1 MIIKIHFLLKY
12 MYYFI
17 LRNKLFSTFNNYRF
31 TDEKLKYIHLL
42 EAINYSKISL
52 QRPIYYEFGCHSGR
66 TFSSAINA
74 FKFLKINDYHAY
86 AFDSFKGLPNTQKE
100 DGFFKVGTFCTS
112 YIDFIKILKKKT
124 YYDSKNITIFPGY
137 YDISLN
143 KINQV
148 DLFPPTIIHID
159 VDLYSSCKTV
169 LNFIKPL
176 LKSGVVI
183 LFDDYYCFPPAP
195 LAGERKAF
203 EEFLNENQNIKAESW
218 KTYSTFGKS
227 FLITIS

>member
-1 MIIKIHFLLKY
+1 MIKKILFLLKY

-112 YIDFIKILKKKT
+112 YIDFIKILKK
-124 YYDSKNITIFPGY
+124 I
-137 YDISLN
+137 
-143 KINQV
+143 
-148 DLFPPTIIHID
+148 
-159 VDLYSSCKTV
+159 
-169 LNFIKPL
+169 
-176 LKSGVVI
+176 LK
-183 LFDDYYCFPPAP
+183 CF
-195 LAGERKAF
+195 
-203 EEFLNENQNIKAESW
+203 S
-218 KTYSTFGKS
+218 
-227 FLITIS
+227 